1 MSVVNPNKHWE
12 VQSYGMI
19 IKKGEIMV
27 NREKLETIVYVFEG
41 KFYVELWDNGYL
53 LHFQEMLGDW
63 NIINSRRDDYK
74 CVNVDLL
81 RRWKFRILCNW
92 RYWKNSRIVMRSGGG
107 RGLII
112 LSEIFNHNRWHT
124 LNVYIPKFCPECGR
138 KLEVE

>member
-19 IKKGEIMV
+19 INKGEIMV

-63 NIINSRRDDYK
+63 NIINSRRGTTMKLKKEHIAFLNETARIDFDSALQMVDG
-74 CVNVDLL
+74 VNMLA
-81 RRWKFRILCNW
+81 
-92 RYWKNSRIVMRSGGG
+92 
-107 RGLII
+107 
-112 LSEIFNHNRWHT
+112 
-124 LNVYIPKFCPECGR
+124 
-138 KLEVE
+138 EVEYGFVHMNEDEYRLVYWEDGILKDAYKNCED